1 MKRYIL
7 ILVSILVCW
16 SASAQ
21 KPTKEEK
28 KAQRMERRAER
39 EREQHIKDS
48 LYWAKIFEKQDASIE
63 KRRREGSTDIVA
75 TIPIGVES
83 ALKHVAKELINADY
97 IINVDKEFGTITTQ
111 PMSAGGVN
119 YTLYFRFSEDE
130 EGCVVKACAFGHGNV
145 GIAMYGIVKTSEK
158 TVKIESGGIEGSVS
172 QIAFDA
178 MKKAVEKLPGVKITY
193 ISK

>member
-7 ILVSILVCW
+7 ILASILVCW

-75 TIPIGVES
+75 TIPIDVES
-83 ALKHVAKELINADY
+83 AL
-97 IINVDKEFGTITTQ
+97 
-111 PMSAGGVN
+111 
-119 YTLYFRFSEDE
+119 
-130 EGCVVKACAFGHGNV
+130 
-145 GIAMYGIVKTSEK
+145 
-158 TVKIESGGIEGSVS
+158 
-172 QIAFDA
+172 
-178 MKKAVEKLPGVKITY
+178 
-193 ISK
+193 